1 MQDNCQKSDLR
12 QYKGRKKKLRIDSPV
27 TTNIFLLFAKYK
39 NFWINAIL
47 SCQKNK
53 YTGEKKETNK
63 TYLLCLIIM
72 TRYY

>member
-1 MQDNCQKSDLR
+1 M
-12 QYKGRKKKLRIDSPV
+12 RIDSPV